1 MEAVESELGGVVLEV
16 ASLDGASLDICDAV
30 LLGAVDD
37 VGESLDSL
45 DSLATLDVAPL
56 DNCELPDWPS
66 LL

>member
-1 MEAVESELGGVVLEV
+1 MELELGRVVLEV
-16 ASLDGASLDICDAV
+16 APLDVASPDICDAV

-45 DSLATLDVAPL
+45 DSLATLDGAPL
-56 DNCELPDWPS
+56 DACELPDWPS